1 MGRTVADV
9 MTREVTTLSPDVT
22 LKEMDRVLLEQR
34 VSGAPVIEGERLVG
48 IVSRS
53 DVIRILY
60 AEQVEAQRVSDFYT
74 SPFPLSIP
82 SLEHLARDSRKIADH
97 MIERRVREI
106 MTPDPM
112 TVEPSA
118 DLQEVAKLM
127 SSEHIHRLPV
137 TQDGIL
143 VGIVSSLD
151 IVRIVAEVG
160 LGS

>member
-9 MTREVTTLSPDVT
+9 MTRDVTTLSPDVT
-22 LKEMDRVLLEQR
+22 LKEMDRILLELH
-34 VSGAPVIEGERLVG
+34 VSGAPVVENGKLVG

-106 MTPDPM
+106 MTENPL
-112 TVEPSA
+112 TIEPSA
-118 DLQEVAKLM
+118 DLQLVAKLM
-127 SSEHIHRLPV
+127 SSERVHRIPV
-137 TQDGIL
+137 TDDGKL

-151 IVRIVAEVG
+151 IVRVVGEVG